1 MHSLGAVGKIDV
13 FACGPSCKDIST
25 RNSKPDRTCYEAGSG
40 ANGTSGRTYKY
51 GFKRAIEVLQPKL
64 AFYENVAAVS
74 FSTKDAKRP
83 LIEVVRSDMEDLGYM
98 FVHQKLDSQDFLVPQ
113 RRNRVWG
120 IAIPSTGEVD
130 LHNFAAVYSDKLAL
144 FASLGIRFPK
154 DDVFNPDAPKDKI
167 ESPVLQEHV
176 QNAIEAATL
185 AGRSTDV
192 FVDTATSPQGAMP
205 REALY
210 IYIYIYIYKDT

>member
-1 MHSLGAVGKIDV
+1 
-13 FACGPSCKDIST
+13 
-25 RNSKPDRTCYEAGSG
+25 
-40 ANGTSGRTYKY
+40 
-51 GFKRAIEVLQPKL
+51 LQPKL

-83 LIEVVRSDMEDLGYM
+83 LIEVVRSDMEELGYM

-192 FVDTATSPQGAMP
+192 FVDTATSPQRAMP

-210 IYIYIYIYKDT
+210 IYIYIYIYKYIYTKTHEALYIYSSMMHGHTLAPFCRVFRWRFVGPILSDVGVVPHMTS